1 MIAIAIS
8 LLFGLAA
15 SLALLVVS
23 LSVRSGL
30 AAGMTLLA
38 NPERAGA
45 RTRQPEPAS
54 QRRAAIFPAER
65 DRARAARCAR
75 PQRAAA

>member
-1 MIAIAIS
+1 MIAIATS

-15 SLALLVVS
+15 SMALVVVW

-38 NPERAGA
+38 DPQLAGA
-45 RTRQPEPAS
+45 RTRQPGPTNR
-54 QRRAAIFPAER
+54 RRAAIFPAER
-65 DRARAARCAR
+65 DRAKAARCAR